1 MQWTIPGTVLAAQ
14 TEDAE
19 KIRDVFNAFFLAGNI
34 SLSQVS
40 AISGLEPY
48 MIQNWVRRKYLS
60 NSQGKKY
67 SLDQLCRILT
77 INLLRKSM
85 SIDKVCDLLSYV
97 NGQLDESGDDLIAD
111 AELYFL
117 LVSLAAQVYGR
128 KGTLEEGIEKSVRQL
143 QHQPGAVAG
152 FSVSPDRA
160 AMFQISQDLNAFFHQ
175 SVRRFC
181 VQINNKT
188 YSAAV
193 MIVFRIIQAQ
203 SAGIARGIT
212 LKKGGRVCHFSPLS
226 FIRKITLGII
236 KLFTKNAYKKQHRPN
251 NFL

>member
-128 KGTLEEGIEKSVRQL
+128 KGSLEEGIEKSVRQL
-143 QHQPGAVAG
+143 PERIPGANQKIQKALSIMLYAWCAA
-152 FSVSPDRA
+152 FLRDRA
-160 AMFQISQDLNAFFHQ
+160 DALMENLEKEELQWKKTEPTAGP
-175 SVRRFC
+175 RR
-181 VQINNKT
+181 
-188 YSAAV
+188 
-193 MIVFRIIQAQ
+193 
-203 SAGIARGIT
+203 
-212 LKKGGRVCHFSPLS
+212 KKRRSP
-226 FIRKITLGII
+226 TG
-236 KLFTKNAYKKQHRPN
+236 KK
-251 NFL
+251 

>member
-128 KGTLEEGIEKSVRQL
+128 KGTLEWHAITSGA
-143 QHQPGAVAG
+143 PGFAG
-152 FSVSPDRA
+152 SYRPVSRSPSAEVMYTRSHGSALSASMARD
-160 AMFQISQDLNAFFHQ
+160 IS
-175 SVRRFC
+175 SR
-181 VQINNKT
+181 
-188 YSAAV
+188 
-193 MIVFRIIQAQ
+193 
-203 SAGIARGIT
+203 
-212 LKKGGRVCHFSPLS
+212 
-226 FIRKITLGII
+226 
-236 KLFTKNAYKKQHRPN
+236 
-251 NFL
+251 

>member
-1 MQWTIPGTVLAAQ
+1 MQWTIPGTVLSAQ

-60 NSQGKKY
+60 NPQGKKY
-67 SLDQLCRILT
+67 SLDHLCRILT

-143 QHQPGAVAG
+143 PERIPGANQKIQKALSIMLYAWCAA
-152 FSVSPDRA
+152 FLRDRA
-160 AMFQISQDLNAFFHQ
+160 DALMENLE
-175 SVRRFC
+175 
-181 VQINNKT
+181 KE
-188 YSAAV
+188 
-193 MIVFRIIQAQ
+193 
-203 SAGIARGIT
+203 
-212 LKKGGRVCHFSPLS
+212 
-226 FIRKITLGII
+226 
-236 KLFTKNAYKKQHRPN
+236 
-251 NFL
+251 

>member
-1 MQWTIPGTVLAAQ
+1 MQWTIPGTVLSAQ

-60 NSQGKKY
+60 NPQGKKY
-67 SLDQLCRILT
+67 SLDHLCRILT
-77 INLLRKSM
+77 INLLRKSL
-85 SIDKVCDLLSYV
+85 SIDKVCDLLSYI
-97 NGQLDESGDDLIAD
+97 NGQLDESGDDLIDD

-143 QHQPGAVAG
+143 PERIPGENQKIQKALSIMLYAWCAA
-152 FSVSPDRA
+152 FLRDRA
-160 AMFQISQDLNAFFHQ
+160 DALMENLE
-175 SVRRFC
+175 
-181 VQINNKT
+181 KE
-188 YSAAV
+188 
-193 MIVFRIIQAQ
+193 
-203 SAGIARGIT
+203 
-212 LKKGGRVCHFSPLS
+212 
-226 FIRKITLGII
+226 
-236 KLFTKNAYKKQHRPN
+236 
-251 NFL
+251 

>member
-1 MQWTIPGTVLAAQ
+1 MQWTIPGTVLSAQ

-48 MIQNWVRRKYLS
+48 IIQNWVRRKYLS

-97 NGQLDESGDDLIAD
+97 NG
-111 AELYFL
+111 
-117 LVSLAAQVYGR
+117 
-128 KGTLEEGIEKSVRQL
+128 
-143 QHQPGAVAG
+143 
-152 FSVSPDRA
+152 
-160 AMFQISQDLNAFFHQ
+160 
-175 SVRRFC
+175 
-181 VQINNKT
+181 
-188 YSAAV
+188 
-193 MIVFRIIQAQ
+193 
-203 SAGIARGIT
+203 
-212 LKKGGRVCHFSPLS
+212 
-226 FIRKITLGII
+226 
-236 KLFTKNAYKKQHRPN
+236 
-251 NFL
+251 

>member
-1 MQWTIPGTVLAAQ
+1 MQWTIPGTVLSAQ

-34 SLSQVS
+34 SLNQVS

-117 LVSLAAQVYGR
+117 LVSLAAQALKKASG
-128 KGTLEEGIEKSVRQL
+128 SF
-143 QHQPGAVAG
+143 PSG
-152 FSVSPDRA
+152 FP
-160 AMFQISQDLNAFFHQ
+160 
-175 SVRRFC
+175 
-181 VQINNKT
+181 VQI
-188 YSAAV
+188 
-193 MIVFRIIQAQ
+193 
-203 SAGIARGIT
+203 
-212 LKKGGRVCHFSPLS
+212 
-226 FIRKITLGII
+226 RK
-236 KLFTKNAYKKQHRPN
+236 YKKPFPSCSMPGVPHFCGTGQTH
-251 NFL
+251 